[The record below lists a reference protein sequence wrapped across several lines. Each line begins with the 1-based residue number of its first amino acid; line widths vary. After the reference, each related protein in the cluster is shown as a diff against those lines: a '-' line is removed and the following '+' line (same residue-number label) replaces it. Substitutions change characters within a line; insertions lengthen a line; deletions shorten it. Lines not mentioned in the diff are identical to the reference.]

1 MRLSILDQA
10 PISEGQ
16 SAKEALEASCQLAQ
30 VGDEYGFNRFWVAE
44 HHALPSL
51 ASSTPE
57 VFLGYVGSHTKQIRI
72 GSGATLLPY
81 YKPYK
86 VAENFNMLATLF
98 EGRVDLGI
106 GRAPGGPSEASEAL
120 TDAFLPQVFKMPEL
134 VDELIEHNQN
144 ATANPPANPL
154 PAVPPSLWML
164 GTSPKS
170 ATFAAEKGLS
180 YCFGQFMSDEDGSEV
195 VKQYK
200 KEFQPR
206 DGQDWPQAMLGISI
220 VCADTSEEA
229 HEIADSWVVWQL
241 MQSEGATEKVPSSE
255 TARAYMDSMEDPAK
269 VEAAKQKM
277 IIGDP
282 TDVVDELERL
292 QESTGVDEFIIITI
306 THSPEDKWKSYK
318 LISKEVK
325 NR

>member
-16 SAKEALEASCQLAQ
+16 SMKEALEASCRLAR
-30 VGDEYGFNRFWVAE
+30 VGDEYGFNRFWAAE

-57 VFLGYVGSHTKQIRI
+57 VFLGYIGAQTKRIRI

-134 VDELIEHNQN
+134 VEELIQYNEN
-144 ATANPPANPL
+144 ATDLPPANPL
-154 PAVPPSLWML
+154 PAIPPSLWML

-180 YCFGQFMSDEDGSEV
+180 YCFGQFMSDEDGTEV

-206 DGQDWPQAMLGISI
+206 GGQNGPEAMLGISV
-220 VCADTSEEA
+220 VCADTAEEA

-241 MQSEGATEKVPSSE
+241 MQSEGGTEKVPSSE
-255 TARAYMDSMEDPAK
+255 TARIYMDSMRDPGK
-269 VEAAKQKM
+269 VKAAKQKM

-282 TDVVDELERL
+282 ADVVDELERL
-292 QESTGVDEFIIITI
+292 QNATGVDEFIIITI

-318 LISKEVK
+318 LISEEVK

>member
-1 MRLSILDQA
+1 MKLSILDQA

-57 VFLGYVGSHTKQIRI
+57 VFLGYVGAQTKRIRI

-134 VDELIEHNQN
+134 VDELIQYNENI
-144 ATANPPANPL
+144 TGLPPANPL
-154 PAVPPSLWML
+154 PGTPPALWML

-170 ATFAAEKGLS
+170 AGFAAENGLS
-180 YCFGQFMSDEDGSEV
+180 YCFGQFMSDEDGAEV
-195 VKQYK
+195 VKQYRK
-200 KEFQPR
+200 KFQPR
-206 DGQDWPQAMLGISI
+206 GGQDRPHAMLGISV

-229 HEIADSWVVWQL
+229 HDIADSWAVWQL
-241 MQSEGATEKVPSSE
+241 MQSEGTTAKVPSSE
-255 TARAYMDSMEDPAK
+255 TAHIYMETAEVPKK

-282 TDVVDELERL
+282 ADVVDELERL
-292 QESTGVDEFIIITI
+292 QNTTGVDEFMIITI
-306 THSPEDKWKSYK
+306 THSPEDKWKSYQ
-318 LISKEVK
+318 LISEQAA